1 MATAIPTKPATSM
14 HEHQGGQKASK
25 HHGEGSPHAIP
36 MIAKYTQEGVSIGK
50 VWLA

>member
-1 MATAIPTKPATSM
+1 M

-36 MIAKYTQEGVSIGK
+36 MIAKYTLEGVSIGK
-50 VWLA
+50 VWLDEFEQLQTYAKEH